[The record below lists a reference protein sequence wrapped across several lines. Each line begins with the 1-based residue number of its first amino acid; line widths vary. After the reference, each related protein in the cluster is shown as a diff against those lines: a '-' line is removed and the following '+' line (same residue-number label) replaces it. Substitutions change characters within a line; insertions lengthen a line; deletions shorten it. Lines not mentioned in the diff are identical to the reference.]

1 MSMGLSLGG
10 RLLEGL
16 DRSRTLLA
24 EIFWW
29 GRSFASW
36 HVMIGDVEDVMVCQF
51 LHGCAKCFGGGDCEA
66 LARSQDRS
74 GS

>member
-1 MSMGLSLGG
+1 MSMGLPLGG

-36 HVMIGDVEDVMVCQF
+36 HVMIGDVTVVIFRMDVPSV
-51 LHGCAKCFGGGDCEA
+51 LVAAIVRH
-66 LARSQDRS
+66 
-74 GS
+74 

>member
-24 EIFWW
+24 EIFWL

-36 HVMIGDVEDVMVCQF
+36 HVMIGDVEDVMVVIF
-51 LHGCAKCFGGGDCEA
+51 RMDVPSVLVAAIVRH
-66 LARSQDRS
+66 
-74 GS
+74 

>member
-1 MSMGLSLGG
+1 MGLSLGG

-36 HVMIGDVEDVMVCQF
+36 RVMIGDVGDVMVVIF
-51 LHGCAKCFGGGDCEA
+51 RMDVPSVLVAAIVRH
-66 LARSQDRS
+66 
-74 GS
+74 

>member
-36 HVMIGDVEDVMVCQF
+36 HVMIGDVEDVMVVIF
-51 LHGCAKCFGGGDCEA
+51 RMDVPSVLVAAIVRH
-66 LARSQDRS
+66 
-74 GS
+74 